1 MSPMTLLLQ
10 SQESPKGVPLTDLE
24 TIWLLKL
31 CSMNIWV
38 FILAR
43 MLVGINMSGTCVT
56 CPTYIKEISDNDI
69 RGALGCW
76 GTLFFTMGCL
86 FSYIIGDLCSYR
98 VILLIL
104 LTIPALHFVIFLT
117 MPESPSYL
125 LKKGKDE
132 EASKVLMWLRC
143 RKQYDFSIKEE
154 MDYIK
159 QEQQK
164 DENQTA
170 FLLKNI
176 WKDNILRR
184 AFYIAL
190 IAAMARELCGS
201 VPILIFAGDIFKMS
215 SEGTGI
221 VMSPNQNAMV
231 LGAVQLLGATL
242 VSAIVERFGR
252 KAK

>member
-1 MSPMTLLLQ
+1 MTFPLAVPEGYKINQILCAILISIPAFSYGNSIGWMSPMTLLLQ

-176 WKDNILRR
+176 CEYYEDVWTRTK
-184 AFYIAL
+184 
-190 IAAMARELCGS
+190 
-201 VPILIFAGDIFKMS
+201 
-215 SEGTGI
+215 
-221 VMSPNQNAMV
+221 
-231 LGAVQLLGATL
+231 
-242 VSAIVERFGR
+242 
-252 KAK
+252 